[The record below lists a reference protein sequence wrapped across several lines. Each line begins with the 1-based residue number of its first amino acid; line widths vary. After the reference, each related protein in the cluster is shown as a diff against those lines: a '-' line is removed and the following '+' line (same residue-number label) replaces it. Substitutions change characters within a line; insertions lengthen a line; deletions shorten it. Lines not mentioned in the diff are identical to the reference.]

1 MNLKRLRLSLTLTA
15 IAACYANMEA
25 GIVKGKI
32 FDASTAEPLIGAS
45 ILANPG
51 NRGSIVDKDGIY
63 SIQLPEGTYKF
74 AVKFRSDLLRRKVY
88 RLPRHSYYAAHSGR

>member
-32 FDASTAEPLIGAS
+32 FDASTAEPLSERRFLQIPVIGD
-45 ILANPG
+45 P
-51 NRGSIVDKDGIY
+51 
-63 SIQLPEGTYKF
+63 
-74 AVKFRSDLLRRKVY
+74 
-88 RLPRHSYYAAHSGR
+88 